1 MKRTTLIVVVL
12 LVVFLWNIPLA
23 AAQPGSGSR
32 VIQLVNEFRAAN
44 GLGPLVSDGAL
55 TAAAGVQA
63 NFMISTR
70 QFGHTGEGGS
80 TPQDRAVTAGYQGI
94 AYENYVHG
102 SGLSAEGAINWW
114 KNSGIHRATML
125 LPQGQHIGV
134 AAVADGGSTLYVLVV
149 GYQAQL
155 ASPDDEGGDSGGEGD
170 DEPAGPIVVPVMI
183 SQPRDDGSVWHVVE
197 QGQTAWDIAVSYR
210 VDLNEML
217 LFNNMTLPATLH
229 PGQEILVKLGPGQA
243 PPPTPT
249 LPAAHVVQEG
259 EAVWDIAMRYEL
271 TVDDLLA
278 YNGLTRADVIRPGD
292 TLMLRPAAVDV
303 LESPIVLPLPDFD
316 AAPDT
321 ASDGEAVAAAPTGT
335 PPPTDLPLP
344 TLTLTPTPM
353 PSPTASATLAPPT
366 DTPPPTGT
374 TSPTPQKV
382 AAAGTPAP
390 EPPADTDDGS
400 SSTRSRVT
408 LIGIGALVIV
418 WVTVIGI
425 GAASW
430 VLGRRR

>member
-1 MKRTTLIVVVL
+1 MKRTTLVVVVL
-12 LVVFLWNIPLA
+12 LVVIQWNITPS
-23 AAQPGSGSR
+23 AAQPGSSSR

-44 GLGPLVSDGAL
+44 GLGPLALDGAL
-55 TAAAGVQA
+55 TAAAEVQA

-80 TPQDRAVTAGYQGI
+80 TPQDRAVAAGYQGI

-102 SGLSAEGAINWW
+102 TGLSAEGALNWW

-155 ASPDDEGGDSGGEGD
+155 ASPGGDSGGED
-170 DEPAGPIVVPVMI
+170 DAEPAGPIVVPVMI

-217 LFNNMTLPATLH
+217 LLNNMTLPATLH
-229 PGQEILVKLGPGQA
+229 PGDEILVKLGPGQA

-249 LPAAHVVQEG
+249 LPAAHTVQEG
-259 EAVWDIAMRYEL
+259 EAVWDIAMRYGL

-278 YNGLTRADVIRPGD
+278 YNGLTRADVIQPGD
-292 TLMLRPAAVDV
+292 TLLLRPGAVVDV

-316 AAPDT
+316 AAPET
-321 ASDGEAVAAAPTGT
+321 ASDGEAVAAAPTDALPPT
-335 PPPTDLPLP
+335 NPPPP
-344 TLTLTPTPM
+344 TLTLTPTVM
-353 PSPTASATLAPPT
+353 PSPTLALPT
-366 DTPPPTGT
+366 VTPVPTGT
-374 TSPTPQKV
+374 ASPTPQKV
-382 AAAGTPAP
+382 AAADTPTP
-390 EPPADTDDGS
+390 EPPADSQDGG

-408 LIGIGALVIV
+408 LIGIGALVVV

-425 GAASW
+425 GAANW
-430 VLGRRR
+430 VLGRRRG